1 MSERAPCLTKLKPMW
16 EKIKKALYNEVPD
29 EVVVDKKAENVSSP
43 LITNT
48 TAQNQTYVP
57 NQVLAEN
64 SFAVQP
70 SQPPISEEDKKNYQN
85 YFNTLYNKT
94 KIQCSDYGK
103 FLADIDTI
111 VEGDNTLPEA
121 NKFRMAF
128 NFSRKAGVT
137 KERLIANVNDA
148 IAYIQNDKTAVFD
161 TDVKEKNAAI
171 QNNCNLIEK
180 NRLAIQKLNEEI
192 SRLQTDNEKSK
203 NRITV
208 RTLLY
213 NTLQQQ
219 LIAKVQNDIV
229 GITNF
234 IQ

>member
-1 MSERAPCLTKLKPMW
+1 MW
-16 EKIKKALYNEVPD
+16 EKIKQALYNEVPD
-29 EVVVDKKAENVSSP
+29 EVVYDKKAEKVSSP

-48 TAQNQTYVP
+48 TVAQNQVYVP

-64 SFAVQP
+64 AFAIQP

-103 FLADIDTI
+103 FLADVDTI
-111 VEGDNTLPEA
+111 VEGDPTLPEA

-128 NFSRKAGVT
+128 NFSRKSGVT

-148 IAYIQNDKTAVFD
+148 IAYIQNDKTSVFD
-161 TDVKEKNAAI
+161 ADVKEKNTAI
-171 QNNCNLIEK
+171 DNNSKLIESK
-180 NRLAIQKLNEEI
+180 RLAIQKLNEEI
-192 SRLQTDNEKSK
+192 NQLQTDNEKSK